1 MWLTL
6 IKSNPLFKAKRAEYI
21 SDCYNPNGHTA
32 QQVLN
37 IIIGIDK
44 ACDKLNEISGNK
56 ISVEIMYGKILERL
70 GNAPESIH
78 CELLSKIKLQANEL
92 FVQYLPFLLNE
103 NILHTLAQLKNDGFN
118 LNISSNTG
126 FIEGKYLVGVMQQ
139 LKLFDYFEFS
149 IFSDEINASKPSFAF
164 YQKVFD
170 KMDVQKSEVLHIGD
184 NYKADYL
191 GAINFG
197 FNALYIDN
205 KDYTIRNIKKFLN
218 ERAGK
223 F

>member
-21 SDCYNPNGHTA
+21 ADCYNPNGQTT
-32 QQVLN
+32 QQVLT
-37 IIIGIDK
+37 IIIGVDK
-44 ACDKLNEISGNK
+44 ACDKLNEINGNK
-56 ISVEIMYGKILERL
+56 ISVEIMYCKILERL
-70 GNAPESIH
+70 GIAPESIH
-78 CELLSKIKLQANEL
+78 CELLSKIKLYANEL
-92 FVQYLPFLLNE
+92 FVQHLPFLLNE
-103 NILHTLAQLKNDGFN
+103 NILHTLAQLKNEGFS

-149 IFSDEINASKPSFAF
+149 VFSDEINASKPSFAF

-170 KMDVQKSEVLHIGD
+170 KMDVQKGEVLHIGD

-205 KDYTIRNIKKFLN
+205 KNYTIQNIKKFLN